1 MALYPIIPRSTSTG
15 TSSISLAER
24 ELSYQF
30 AFSPNPTPSVQLV
43 DTLNIIDTSCA
54 AFADGKGS
62 QFTVTGRGG
71 LPPNPYEPLSTDVI
85 WSDTRMRML
94 PLRGGEARKLGD
106 RENSTTSPHHPVT
119 SSIPKTHDGVP
130 IVPATGWVFDGKGNV
145 TLISHAS
152 NANGLG
158 STAATCSKR

>member
-1 MALYPIIPRSTSTG
+1 MPKLLRMALYPIIPRSTSTG

-43 DTLNIIDTSCA
+43 DTLNIIDASCA

-71 LPPNPYEPLSTDVI
+71 LPPNPYEPFSTDVI
-85 WSDTRMRML
+85 WSDTRTSAITTQQQ
-94 PLRGGEARKLGD
+94 ARKTPAAKPPSKA
-106 RENSTTSPHHPVT
+106 EV
-119 SSIPKTHDGVP
+119 VE
-130 IVPATGWVFDGKGNV
+130 IVPATGWVFNGKGQV
-145 TLISHAS
+145 TLISNAS
-152 NANGLG
+152 NTNTLR
-158 STAATCSKR
+158 STPTSCPKQ